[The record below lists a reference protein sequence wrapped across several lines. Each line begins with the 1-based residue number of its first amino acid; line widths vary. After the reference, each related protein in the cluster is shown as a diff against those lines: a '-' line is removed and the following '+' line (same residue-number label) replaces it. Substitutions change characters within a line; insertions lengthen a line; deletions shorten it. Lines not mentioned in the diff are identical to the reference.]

1 MERKEK
7 VPKSVERIV
16 KMIVKLE
23 PEQFIG
29 VCKILGVELVKK
41 VGQPQYIV
49 DSEEEKVSAKVEA
62 SIEVRPAEE
71 LIKEVIDKTIA
82 LNRTQRKNL
91 TRLLKAA
98 TKGD

>member
-1 MERKEK
+1 MEREEK
-7 VPKSVERIV
+7 VPKSVEKIV

-29 VCKILGVELVKK
+29 VCKILGVELIKEN
-41 VGQPQYIV
+41 GQPQYTA
-49 DSEEEKVSAKVEA
+49 DSEEEKASAKIEV
-62 SIEVRPAEE
+62 SVEVRPAEE

>member
-1 MERKEK
+1 MEEEKK
-7 VPKSVERIV
+7 VPKNVERIV

-29 VCKILGVELVKK
+29 ICKILGVELVKE
-41 VGQPQYIV
+41 VGQPRYTV
-49 DSEEEKVSAKVEA
+49 DSEEEKVSAKVEVPV
-62 SIEVRPAEE
+62 EVRPAEE

-82 LNRTQRKNL
+82 LNRTQRRNL

>member
-1 MERKEK
+1 MEREEK
-7 VPKSVERIV
+7 VPKSVEKIV

-29 VCKILGVELVKK
+29 VCKILGVELIKET
-41 VGQPQYIV
+41 GQPQYTV
-49 DSEEEKVSAKVEA
+49 DSEEEKASAKIEV
-62 SIEVRPAEE
+62 SVEVRPAEE